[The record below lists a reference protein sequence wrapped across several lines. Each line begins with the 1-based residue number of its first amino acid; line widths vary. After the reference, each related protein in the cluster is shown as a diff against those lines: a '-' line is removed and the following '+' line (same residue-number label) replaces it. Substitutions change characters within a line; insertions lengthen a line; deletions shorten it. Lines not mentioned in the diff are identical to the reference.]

1 MTTLSAQS
9 QLGFTSSKLMRK
21 VICSLIALVAQSLVN
36 PAIQG
41 ALATLSTHAILNYA
55 SPIIQPT
62 VKWSVVLVTSTL
74 LLLQLKIL
82 PMEKNFSLITT
93 NSLPRLVLPKVA
105 DVMNVRRLRSLRIGR
120 QCHIQVL
127 HSIIYPVLVLVS
139 ALVFSYLCLCVC
151 VCVCVMSV
159 LLCAVWFG
167 VAARVL
173 ILCCVCVLV
182 CECCVC
188 VTYVSVYAVCLV
200 VRQPQ
205 LADTNHKHLR
215 RTCAACVYCVCVLCV
230 CIVCV
235 CVLCVCFMFVL
246 CVCVC
251 CLCVCLSWRGT
262 TPIGSNHK
270 RLYRTFAVCV
280 CAAVCVFSVC
290 VYAVCLGVG

>member
-151 VCVCVMSV
+151 VCVMSV

>member
-151 VCVCVMSV
+151 VCVCDVCASEVVCEYTRTHTDMHTQTYKHTKTHKQQYWYISV
-159 LLCAVWFG
+159 LLA
-167 VAARVL
+167 
-173 ILCCVCVLV
+173 LV
-182 CECCVC
+182 YPIFSFSSAGPANNTTSASE
-188 VTYVSVYAVCLV
+188 A
-200 VRQPQ
+200 
-205 LADTNHKHLR
+205 
-215 RTCAACVYCVCVLCV
+215 
-230 CIVCV
+230 
-235 CVLCVCFMFVL
+235 FV
-246 CVCVC
+246 
-251 CLCVCLSWRGT
+251 
-262 TPIGSNHK
+262 I
-270 RLYRTFAVCV
+270 
-280 CAAVCVFSVC
+280 
-290 VYAVCLGVG
+290 